1 MLKWPS
7 YLARP
12 VAVYDDR
19 HGLVQQILDEG
30 SALYKLQLNI
40 LRLAVQVLEELRPA
54 RGAGTAGSI
63 AA

>member
-1 MLKWPS
+1 MKKWAK

-12 VAVYDDR
+12 VAVNNDR
-19 HGLVQQILDEG
+19 DGLVQQVLDEG
-30 SALYKLQLNI
+30 SALYKLQFNI

-54 RGAGTAGSI
+54 CGAGTAGSI

>member
-1 MLKWPS
+1 MNN
-7 YLARP
+7 
-12 VAVYDDR
+12 DR
-19 HGLVQQILDEG
+19 DGLVQEILDEG

-54 RGAGTAGSI
+54 RGAGTACSI